1 MKRMKMAILILLL
14 AVIPT
19 GCGRTEPY
27 LETFSTAEE
36 TETAK
41 TPETEL
47 ADLPEPEEEKE
58 TDTVYIYVCGEVNA
72 PGVYA
77 LSDGSRIFEAL
88 ALAGGLTEEADTTVI
103 NQAEPVTDGMMI
115 RIPKAG
121 EAVAEAE
128 EPSDGRINLNTATAD
143 QLMTLPGI
151 GSSKAESIIAYRE
164 EHGAFRDI
172 TELMQIPGIKEGVFS
187 KLKEKVKV

>member
-14 AVIPT
+14 AVYPT

-27 LETFSTAEE
+27 LETFSTAGE
-36 TETAK
+36 TETAAD
-41 TPETEL
+41 PEPEN
-47 ADLPEPEEEKE
+47 AEGAEPEEERE

-77 LSDGSRIFEAL
+77 LPGGSRIFEAL
-88 ALAGGLTEEADTTVI
+88 SLAGGLTEEADTAVI

-115 RIPKAG
+115 RIPVVG
-121 EAVAEAE
+121 ETVAEAE
-128 EPSDGRINLNTATAD
+128 EPADGRINLNTATAE

-164 EHGAFRDI
+164 EHGAFKDI

>member
-1 MKRMKMAILILLL
+1 MKRRKLFIPILLFAAL
-14 AVIPT
+14 LT

-27 LETFSTAEE
+27 LETFSTSEE
-36 TETAK
+36 TETAVIA
-41 TPETEL
+41 ET
-47 ADLPEPEEEKE
+47 EPEEKKE

-77 LSDGSRIFEAL
+77 LPDGSRIFEAL
-88 ALAGGLTEEADTTVI
+88 ALAGGLTEEADTAVI
-103 NQAEPVTDGMMI
+103 NQAESVTDGMMI
-115 RIPKAG
+115 RIPGEG

-128 EPSDGRINLNTATAD
+128 EPSDGRINLNTATAE

>member
-1 MKRMKMAILILLL
+1 MKHMIMAILLPVLCL
-14 AVIPT
+14 A

-27 LETFSTAEE
+27 LETMSFPEE
-36 TETAK
+36 TEML
-41 TPETEL
+41 TEAE
-47 ADLPEPEEEKE
+47 ADPEPERPEE
-58 TDTVYIYVCGEVNA
+58 TDTVYIYVCGAVSA

-77 LSDGSRIFEAL
+77 LPGGSRIFEAL
-88 ALAGGLTEEADTTVI
+88 SLAGGLTEDADTTVI

-115 RIPKAG
+115 RIPAQG
-121 EAVAEAE
+121 EAAAEAA
-128 EPSDGRINLNTATAD
+128 EPSDGRINLNTATVEE
-143 QLMTLPGI
+143 LMTLPGI
-151 GSSKAESIIAYRE
+151 GTSKAESIIAYRE

>member
-1 MKRMKMAILILLL
+1 MKRMKMAILVLLPVVL
-14 AVIPT
+14 TI

-27 LETFSTAEE
+27 LETFSTSEE
-36 TETAK
+36 TETA
-41 TPETEL
+41 TIAETES
-47 ADLPEPEEEKE
+47 EEKE
-58 TDTVYIYVCGEVNA
+58 ESDTVYIYVCGEVNA

-77 LSDGSRIFEAL
+77 LPNGSRIFEAL
-88 ALAGGLTEEADTTVI
+88 ALAGGLTEEADTAVI

-115 RIPKAG
+115 RIPVVG

-128 EPSDGRINLNTATAD
+128 EPSDGRINLNTATAE

-164 EHGAFRDI
+164 EHGAFKDI
-172 TELMQIPGIKEGVFS
+172 KELMQIPGIKEGVFS